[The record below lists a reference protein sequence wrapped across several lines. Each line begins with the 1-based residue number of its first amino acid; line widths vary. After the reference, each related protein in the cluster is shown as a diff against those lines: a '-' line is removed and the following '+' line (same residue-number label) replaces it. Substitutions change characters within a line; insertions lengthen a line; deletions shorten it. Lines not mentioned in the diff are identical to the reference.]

1 MTVLPKKS
9 VIVELPGAVPAHRE
23 GNAGPMRKK
32 IIIVVSL
39 FSLCMLV
46 GGIYLI
52 HAVDTTTAR
61 FSGLI
66 ELHQVEILREHLLL
80 NISRV
85 QADLFSSRRGQS
97 KSAAVIADHARAM
110 QMTMSFCF
118 SCHHEQKVQQ
128 RLLLMQDQV
137 LEYGQALQ
145 QVLAENENGAK
156 RREMEDRAYA
166 LGEDLIRQGDTMIA
180 LTNTKLAERTG
191 TALQDA
197 KNTRIMLIC
206 LISLGPVLGIGLAFI
221 LIRNFTKPINAL
233 MTAANQVKTGNLDS
247 RIEGLT
253 DEFAEVAIAF
263 NDMAGSLREHMRAIK
278 ESEKRYRLLFESAGD
293 AIFIL
298 EAEGP
303 EAGKI
308 VQANEAAAKLHGYTI
323 EELMS
328 MNIRD
333 VDSPEAML
341 GVPVRM
347 ARLLAGERLKTEITH
362 RKKDG
367 TVFPVEIS
375 AAMFELNERK
385 YILAIDRDTT
395 ERKQSEEALQRAQ
408 QIRLAGE
415 LATGL
420 AHEIKNP
427 LAGIKVTMAAL
438 SEEEYLTAE
447 DRDLLKRVID
457 EIKRIE
463 YLMKALLSFAKPRT
477 PHFVETDVNSI
488 LQTVAT
494 LAIKNRAGLGNGTQL
509 VKIVNDLT
517 PGLPEILADPM
528 HLQQIFMNLL
538 LNAVDAMPE
547 GGTLTMR
554 TSFDIAT
561 SSVHVEISDTG
572 KGVESTVLDKL
583 FQPFF
588 TTKPKGTGLG
598 LAITKR
604 LVEEHG
610 GVISLRNNAE
620 GGVKIIL
627 HLPVTQRQSPVSA

>member
-1 MTVLPKKS
+1 M
-9 VIVELPGAVPAHRE
+9 
-23 GNAGPMRKK
+23 M
-32 IIIVVSL
+32 
-39 FSLCMLV
+39 V

-52 HAVDTTTAR
+52 HAIDTTTGR
-61 FSGLI
+61 FTSLV

-80 NISRV
+80 HIRQV
-85 QADLFSSRRGQS
+85 QSDLFSGRLGKNKNRGI
-97 KSAAVIADHARAM
+97 IAEHARAM
-110 QMTMSFCF
+110 EMTMNFCF
-118 SCHHEQKVQQ
+118 NCHHEERVKL
-128 RLLLMQDQV
+128 RLLLMQDQ
-137 LEYGQALQ
+137 LSKYGHALQ
-145 QVLAENENGAK
+145 QVLAAGEDTP
-156 RREMEDRAYA
+156 RHREMEDMAYV
-166 LGEDLIRQGDTMIA
+166 LGEELIRQGDTMIA
-180 LTNTKLAERTG
+180 LTNTKLAARTER
-191 TALQDA
+191 ALNDA
-197 KNTRIMLIC
+197 KNTRIL
-206 LISLGPVLGIGLAFI
+206 LIGLILFGPMLGVAFAVV
-221 LIRNFTKPINAL
+221 LMRNFTKPINAL
-233 MTAANQVKTGNLDS
+233 LTATKQVKTGNLDS

-253 DEFAEVAIAF
+253 DEFAEVAYAF
-263 NDMAGSLREHMRAIK
+263 NDMAGALREHMRAIK

-303 EAGKI
+303 DAGKI
-308 VQANEAAAKLHGYTI
+308 VQANEAAAKLHGYSVA
-323 EELMS
+323 ELIN

-333 VDSPEAML
+333 VDSPESVL
-341 GVPVRM
+341 GVPVRI

-367 TVFPVEIS
+367 TIFPVEIS
-375 AAMFELNERK
+375 AALFELNGHK

-463 YLMKALLSFAKPRT
+463 YLMKALLSFAKPRR
-477 PHFVETDVNSI
+477 PQFVETDVNSI
-488 LQTVAT
+488 LHMVAT
-494 LAIKNRAGLGNGTQL
+494 LAVKNRGLGNGANPIN
-509 VKIVNDLT
+509 IVNDLA
-517 PGLPEILADPM
+517 PGLPAILADPM

-547 GGTLTMR
+547 GGTLTMK
-554 TSFDIAT
+554 TSLDGGA
-561 SSVHVEISDTG
+561 SVVRVEISDTG
-572 KGVESTVLDKL
+572 KGVEGAVMDKL

-610 GVISLRNNAE
+610 GMINLQNNTE
-620 GGVKIIL
+620 GGVTFIL
-627 HLPVTQRQSPVSA
+627 YLPVTQRQSPVSA

>member
-1 MTVLPKKS
+1 
-9 VIVELPGAVPAHRE
+9 
-23 GNAGPMRKK
+23 MRKK

-39 FSLCMLV
+39 FSLCMV
-46 GGIYLI
+46 IGGIFLI
-52 HAVDTTTAR
+52 HAIDTTTAR
-61 FSGLI
+61 FNGLI

-80 NISRV
+80 HIRQV
-85 QADLFSSRRGQS
+85 QSDLFARRHGQG
-97 KSAAVIADHARAM
+97 KSPGVIAEHARAM
-110 QMTMSFCF
+110 EMTMNFCF
-118 SCHHEQKVQQ
+118 NCHHEQRVKL

-137 LEYGQALQ
+137 SKYGHALQ
-145 QVLAENENGAK
+145 QVLIAGENAP
-156 RREMEDRAYA
+156 RHLEMEDLAYA
-166 LGEDLIRQGDTMIA
+166 LGEELIRQGDTMIA
-180 LTNTKLAERTG
+180 LTNSRLAERTG
-191 TALQDA
+191 IALREAQ
-197 KNTRIMLIC
+197 NTRVLLIG
-206 LISLGPVLGIGLAFI
+206 LISFGPVLGIGLAFI

-233 MTAANQVKTGNLDS
+233 LSATQQVKTGNLDS

-253 DEFAEVAIAF
+253 DEFAEVAFAF
-263 NDMAGSLREHMRAIK
+263 NDMAVSLREHVRAIE
-278 ESEKRYRLLFESAGD
+278 ESERRYRLLFESAGD

-303 EAGKI
+303 DTGRI
-308 VQANEAAAKLHGYTI
+308 VQANEAAARLHGYTV
-323 EELMS
+323 EELVG

-333 VDSPEAML
+333 LDSPEAVL
-341 GVPVRM
+341 GIPVRIS
-347 ARLLAGERLKTEITH
+347 RLLAGERLKTEITH

-367 TVFPVEIS
+367 TIFPVEIC
-375 AAMFELNERK
+375 AAVFEVHDRK
-385 YILAIDRDTT
+385 FILAIDRDTT
-395 ERKQSEEALQRAQ
+395 ERRQSEEALQRAQ

-463 YLMKALLSFAKPRT
+463 YLMKALLSFAKPRM
-477 PHFVETDVNSI
+477 PQFVETDVNSI
-488 LQTVAT
+488 LHMVAT
-494 LAIKNRAGLGNGTQL
+494 LAVKNRASMGNGARPIKL
-509 VKIVNDLT
+509 VNELA

-538 LNAVDAMPE
+538 LNAVDAMPD
-547 GGTLTMR
+547 GGTLTMK
-554 TSFDIAT
+554 TSLDAAA
-561 SSVHVEISDTG
+561 SKVRVEISDTG
-572 KGVESTVLDKL
+572 KGVESEVMDKL

-610 GVISLRNNAE
+610 GVINLQNNAD
-620 GGVKIIL
+620 GGVTFIL
-627 HLPVTQRQSPVSA
+627 HLPVTQLQSPVIA